1 MKKIDVMIV
10 GAEKSGTTSLKN
22 YLNEHPDVFGHSATE
37 FTFFHSKK
45 NELNTGYQEEH
56 FLCERSSKESHKQ
69 VSQ

>member
-37 FTFFHSKK
+37 FTFFHTKK
-45 NELNTGYQEEH
+45 NEYNLGFDTVFKNAK
-56 FLCERSSKESHKQ
+56 S
-69 VSQ
+69 